1 MKYDVIIVGAG
12 PAGLSAAR
20 IISKKGFRVVV
31 FERERHLGVKLCGE
45 AVSKKTLDEVFSTL
59 PEGITV
65 QKIKRAAVYAPN
77 GNKVILEE
85 WGGAGYV
92 LNKKMFLQCLAEKAV
107 EAGTDILMNQK
118 VVDLKRKDGLGIA
131 KTRGGEWSSNLILG
145 ADGFTSIVSQKFG
158 LEKKRK
164 RELIS
169 CLQYV
174 MVNCNLNNTQTLRFY
189 LGRSVAPLGYVW
201 VFPKGD
207 KKANVGIGVRGTPA
221 KPYLDK
227 FIREHPDI
235 FSKAQII
242 GIEAAPVTIS
252 GLLDKIVD
260 DNVMLIGEAA
270 GQVIPLT
277 GGGIHASMEG
287 GRTAG
292 ETAIKALEREDVSK
306 NLLDGYVRKYQKYW
320 GKRIRDSLKA
330 LRVLEKLEDE
340 EFNKLAELL
349 TQQDILDLANGGNIT
364 RVGRKFMKHPLFSFK
379 LAKALLTS

>member
-1 MKYDVIIVGAG
+1 MV
-12 PAGLSAAR
+12 
-20 IISKKGFRVVV
+20 
-31 FERERHLGVKLCGE
+31 
-45 AVSKKTLDEVFSTL
+45 
-59 PEGITV
+59 
-65 QKIKRAAVYAPN
+65 
-77 GNKVILEE
+77 
-85 WGGAGYV
+85 
-92 LNKKMFLQCLAEKAV
+92 
-107 EAGTDILMNQK
+107 
-118 VVDLKRKDGLGIA
+118 
-131 KTRGGEWSSNLILG
+131 KTRRGEWTSSLILG

-158 LEKKRK
+158 FEKKKK

-174 MVNCNLNNTQTLRFY
+174 MVNCNLSNTQIIRFY

-201 VFPKGD
+201 VFPKGE
-207 KKANVGIGVRGTPA
+207 KKANVGIGVRGKPA

-227 FIREHPDI
+227 FIREHPNI

-260 DNVMLIGEAA
+260 DNVMLVGEAA

-277 GGGIHASMEG
+277 GGGIHASMAG

-292 ETAIKALEREDVSK
+292 ETAIKALEKEDLSK
-306 NLLDGYVRKYQKYW
+306 NILAGYVENYQKHW

-340 EFNKLAELL
+340 ELNKLAEVL
-349 TQQDILDLANGGNIT
+349 TQQDILDLANGINIT
-364 RVGRKFMKHPLFSFK
+364 RVGRKFMKHPLFSWK